1 MRNVYLIGDYID
13 KIAENVR
20 VDDNS
25 ETGSEKAEM
34 KRLLANA
41 MNRTLTQRQRKCLTM
56 YYFENKKMK
65 DIGKELGLSSPTVSK
80 HIKAAKKKLLMLK
93 IFF

>member
-20 VDDNS
+20 DDENG
-25 ETGSEKAEM
+25 EAGSERAEM

-41 MNRTLTQRQRKCLTM
+41 MNRVLTQRQRKCLTM

-65 DIGKELGLSSPTVSK
+65 EIGEELGLSRPTVSK

-93 IFF
+93 LFF